1 MDDIEVWR
9 TAHHYIKRYGG
20 EARAR
25 AARRADA
32 FLTAGDAHQAQL
44 WQRIAEAIAKQE
56 QEKPDDGA

>member
-25 AARRADA
+25 AVKRADA
-32 FLTAGDAHQAQL
+32 FVAAGDVQQAQL
-44 WQRIAEAIAKQE
+44 WRRIAVAIAKQE
-56 QEKPDDGA
+56 QEKPDGGA